1 MRTFKAA
8 TLAAVIAGAFLT
20 TSTLAQG
27 GREGG
32 PPPGERPFDVD
43 AVVDRMM
50 ENDANSDGKLAK
62 DEMPGRFVEQM
73 FPVADADQDG
83 FLTREELK
91 TYFESRPRG
100 GAGVGQPRGGEGG
113 PPATFESHM
122 RQAGQALR
130 ALRRTSFTA
139 ETQADDLTRIGVI
152 EASLIGAKQL
162 IDPEHM
168 APQAKEKYGS
178 DTATYTRDVRL
189 AIIKAIKAAIVLEEA
204 IIAGDSAGSKA
215 ALEKLLAVQKQGHDQ
230 FQSEEDE
237 EGERPEPAP
246 GGRGGRG
253 QGGGG
258 GGNRGGG
265 NGGG

>member
-1 MRTFKAA
+1 MRTFSA
-8 TLAAVIAGAFLT
+8 TKLAAVIAGALMT
-20 TSTLAQG
+20 TSALAQG

-32 PPPGERPFDVD
+32 PPPGERPFDVN
-43 AVVDRMM
+43 AIIDRMM
-50 ENDANSDGKLAK
+50 ENDANGDGKLAR

-100 GAGVGQPRGGEGG
+100 GAGFGQPRGGEGG
-113 PPATFESHM
+113 PPATLDSHM

-130 ALRRTSFTA
+130 ALRRSSFTA

-152 EASLIGAKQL
+152 EASLVGAKQL

-178 DTATYTRDVRL
+178 DTAAYTRDVRL
-189 AIIKAIKAAIVLEEA
+189 AIIKAIKAAIALEET

-215 ALEKLLAVQKQGHDQ
+215 ALEKLLAVQKEGHDQ
-230 FQSEEDE
+230 FQNEEE
-237 EGERPEPAP
+237 EANERPAPAP

-253 QGGGG
+253 QD
-258 GGNRGGG
+258 GGG